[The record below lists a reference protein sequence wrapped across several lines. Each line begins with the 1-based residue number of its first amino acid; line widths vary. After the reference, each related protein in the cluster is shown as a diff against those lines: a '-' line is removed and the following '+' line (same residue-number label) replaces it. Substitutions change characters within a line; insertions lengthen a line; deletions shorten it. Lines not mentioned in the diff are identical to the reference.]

1 MIYTLLNPQSRWDPI
16 GDWGA
21 ASEASFFPK
30 VKKNSK
36 NSQSSSSIASFLTGL
51 FFINF
56 FEHSFFYECSFINI
70 SFISYWD
77 KRFTKLV
84 QVKY

>member
-30 VKKNSK
+30 VKKK
-36 NSQSSSSIASFLTGL
+36 QQKLAIEFLDFSFFNWT